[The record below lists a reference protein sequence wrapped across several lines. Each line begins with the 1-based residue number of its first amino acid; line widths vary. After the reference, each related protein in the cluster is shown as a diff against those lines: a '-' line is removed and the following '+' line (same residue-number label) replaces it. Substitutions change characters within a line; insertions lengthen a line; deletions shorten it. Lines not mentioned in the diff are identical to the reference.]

1 MGPQGGRP
9 LPILAH
15 RDAITAALARAGSLI
30 LVAPPGTGKS
40 TQVPRFL
47 LDRPGRILVLQP
59 RRIAARNLALR
70 VAEEMGEPV
79 GATVGYQVRFE
90 GKSGQATRILYQT
103 YGVFFQQL
111 MGDPLLEGVGTV
123 LLDEFHERTL
133 EADATLAWIKRL
145 RETARPDLG
154 LVVMSATLELEG
166 LKAYMAPRPDA
177 GAEVVEVEAETFP
190 VEIIHQPAVSQEPL
204 SQQAAR
210 ALKRLMA
217 QGLSGSVL
225 IFMPGQGEI
234 RRTLEALDPICR
246 PQGLGLFELHG
257 SMEMEA
263 QQRALRAPLSG
274 TCVIVSTNVAE
285 TSLTIPGVTAVIDS
299 GQARIAAYSPQR
311 DLNTLYLGS
320 ISLQNA
326 RQRAGRAG
334 RTAPGV
340 CVRLW
345 SQDRERGMAPALD
358 PEALRVEPT
367 SMVLSL
373 HALADRFGRLRRDAA
388 PAEAGIVRWL
398 TPPAP
403 ALWERAET
411 QLERIGALAPR
422 GSAADGPAGA
432 IASPQAPAPGGRIQ
446 GNAQDT
452 QAAGG
457 SRITALGRALAR
469 FPAHPVLARVL
480 LDARK
485 AGVGSQAAAMAAILE
500 SQSRRAKGASPD
512 LFALALDLAGDV
524 EARRF
529 DRETRES
536 YKQLL
541 RLLEKAPPDL
551 GGEGPPPRAA
561 GTNGARPTPQQE
573 EAALREAATRCWIVP
588 FQDRIA
594 ARVEKGNS
602 FALADGRRATV
613 EPGAL
618 AVDVTAILALE
629 LHETGGTNQ
638 SRQVGIPMLLP
649 CDPAW
654 IDAAFPGECRWT
666 KVGGWDAAKG
676 RVVQE
681 EHFLFRGIPLA
692 RRALREGAH
701 DPGESARLLVEKLV
715 SGEITLPGLDDDAKQ
730 LILRIKLAAAHHPDY
745 GIPKLDEDDWRLIY
759 GEMCEGKASVRD
771 LEGASVTRAL
781 REYLGDSLAAFV
793 DRSVP
798 TGLKLPNGRMGRLT
812 YFEKGA
818 PELSARLGD
827 FLGMEGRTSILDGKV
842 EVVYDIL
849 APNYRT
855 VQKTADLTG
864 FWKNTYPEV
873 KKELKRR
880 YPKHPWP

>member
-1 MGPQGGRP
+1 MPPQGPNGPPP

-15 RDAITAALARAGSLI
+15 REAIVRAVARSGALVLA
-30 LVAPPGTGKS
+30 APPGTGKS

-47 LDRPGRILVLQP
+47 LDRPGKILVLQP

-70 VAEEMGEPV
+70 VAEELGEPV
-79 GATVGYQVRFE
+79 GRTVGYQVRFE
-90 GKSGQATRILYQT
+90 GKAGAETRILYQT

-111 MGDPLLEGVGTV
+111 LSDPLLEGIGTV

-133 EADATLAWIKRL
+133 EADATLAWCKRL
-145 RETARPDLG
+145 RATARPDLG
-154 LVVMSATLELEG
+154 LIVMSATLELEG
-166 LKAYMAPRPDA
+166 LQAYLAPSPGTA
-177 GAEVVEVEAETFP
+177 PAPGVAAETIVAEAVTYP
-190 VEIIHQPAVSQEPL
+190 VEIIHQPPVAQEFL
-204 SQQAAR
+204 ALQAAR
-210 ALKRLMA
+210 ALKRLLA

-246 PQGLGLFELHG
+246 PQGIGLFELHG
-257 SMEMEA
+257 SMEMDA

-274 TCVIVSTNVAE
+274 TCVIVATNVAE

-345 SQDRERGMAPALD
+345 SADRERGMAPALD
-358 PEALRVEPT
+358 PEVLRVEPT

-373 HALADRFGRLRRDAA
+373 HALTDRFGRIRRDA
-388 PAEAGIVRWL
+388 PPPEDRLIPWL

-403 ALWERAET
+403 ALWERAEV
-411 QLERIGALAPR
+411 QLERIGALSPR
-422 GSAADGPAGA
+422 GGQ
-432 IASPQAPAPGGRIQ
+432 ASAPAPS
-446 GNAQDT
+446 ASS
-452 QAAGG
+452 G
-457 SRITALGRALAR
+457 SRITDLGLALSR

-485 AGVGSQAAAMAAILE
+485 AGVGPQAAAMAAILE

-512 LFALALDLAGDV
+512 LFALGQDLAND
-524 EARRF
+524 EDARYF
-529 DRETRES
+529 DRETREA

-541 RLLEKAPPDL
+541 RLLEKAPSAPAPSVPAL
-551 GGEGPPPRAA
+551 PPEPASFRA
-561 GTNGARPTPQQE
+561 
-573 EAALREAATRCWIVP
+573 AATRCWIVP

-602 FALADGRRATV
+602 FALADGRRGTV
-613 EPGAL
+613 EAGAL
-618 AVDVTAILALE
+618 PAGIAVILALE
-629 LHETGGTNQ
+629 LHETGGANQ

-649 CDPAW
+649 CEPDW
-654 IDAAFPGECRWT
+654 IDAAFPGECRWS

-681 EHFLFRGIPLA
+681 EQFLFRGLILD
-692 RRALREGAH
+692 RRPLREGAH
-701 DPGESARLLVEKLV
+701 DAGESARLLVEKLV
-715 SGEITLPGLDDDAKQ
+715 AGEIVLPGMDDDAKQ
-730 LILRIKLAAAHHPDY
+730 MILRIKLAAAHFPEY
-745 GIPKLDEDDWRLIY
+745 GLPKLDEDDWRLIY
-759 GEMCEGKASVRD
+759 GEMCEGKSTVRE

-781 REYLGDSLAAFV
+781 REYLGESLAAFV
-793 DRSVP
+793 DKAVP
-798 TGLKLPNGRMGRLT
+798 TGLKLPNGRMGRIT
-812 YFEKGA
+812 YSENGP

-827 FLGMEGRTSILDGKV
+827 FLGMEGKTAILDGKV

-855 VQKTADLTG
+855 VQKTADLSG

>member
-1 MGPQGGRP
+1 MPA
-9 LPILAH
+9 LPIMAH
-15 RDAITAALARAGSLI
+15 RDAIASAVARAGALI
-30 LVAPPGTGKS
+30 LCAPPGTGKS

-70 VAEEMGEPV
+70 VAEELGEPV
-79 GATVGYQVRFE
+79 GNTVGYQVRFE

-111 MGDPLLEGVGTV
+111 LGDPLLEGIGTV

-133 EADATLAWIKRL
+133 EADATLAWIKRV
-145 RETARPDLG
+145 RAEARPDLA

-166 LKAYMAPRPDA
+166 LKAYMADA
-177 GAEVVEVEAETFP
+177 PVIEVDAETFP
-190 VEIIHQPAVSQEPL
+190 VEISHQPAVNQEPL
-204 SQQAAR
+204 SQQALR
-210 ALKRLMA
+210 ALKRLLS
-217 QGLSGSVL
+217 QGMSGSALV
-225 IFMPGQGEI
+225 FMPGQGEI
-234 RRTLEALDPICR
+234 RRTLEAFDPVCR
-246 PQGLGLFELHG
+246 QHGLGLHELHG

-263 QQRALRAPLSG
+263 QQRALRAPLAG
-274 TCVIVSTNVAE
+274 PCVIISTNVAE

-334 RTAPGV
+334 RTAPGS

-345 SQDRERGMAPALD
+345 SQDRERGMAQALD

-373 HALADRFGRLRRDAA
+373 HSLADRYGRIRRDAA
-388 PAEAGIVRWL
+388 PAGGMLVPWL
-398 TPPAP
+398 TPPSP
-403 ALWERAET
+403 ALWEKAET
-411 QLERIGALAPR
+411 SLERIGALSPR
-422 GSAADGPAGA
+422 
-432 IASPQAPAPGGRIQ
+432 
-446 GNAQDT
+446 NAQVT
-452 QAAGG
+452 QAAAGG
-457 SRITALGRALAR
+457 SRITALGRALVR

-480 LDARK
+480 IDARR
-485 AGVGSQAAAMAAILE
+485 AGVGPQAAAMAAILE

-512 LFALALDLAGDV
+512 LFALGADLASDV

-536 YKQLL
+536 YKQLS
-541 RLLEKAPPDL
+541 RLLDKVPELHADERESLPAPA
-551 GGEGPPPRAA
+551 PRP
-561 GTNGARPTPQQE
+561 GGARPTPLQE
-573 EAALREAATRCWIVP
+573 EAALREAATRCWLVP

-594 ARVEKGNS
+594 ARLEKSQS
-602 FALADGRRATV
+602 FLLADGRRGVAETGPTGLPAGV
-613 EPGAL
+613 
-618 AVDVTAILALE
+618 AVILALE
-629 LHETGGTNQ
+629 LHETGGAGQN
-638 SRQVGIPMLLP
+638 RQVGIPMLLP
-649 CDPAW
+649 CEPAW
-654 IDAAFPGECRWT
+654 IDAAFPGECKWT

-676 RVVQE
+676 KVLQE
-681 EHFLFRGIPLA
+681 DQFLFRGLILD
-692 RRALREGAH
+692 RKLLKDGVL
-701 DPGESARLLVEKLV
+701 DPEEAERLLVEQLV
-715 SGEITLPGLDDDAKQ
+715 SGAVSLPGNDDDAKQ
-730 LILRIKLAAAHHPDY
+730 FALRIRLAAEHFPDY
-745 GIPKLDEDDWRLIY
+745 GLPKLDDEDWRLVY
-759 GEMCEGKASVRD
+759 HELCAGKSSVRD
-771 LEGASVTRAL
+771 LENASVTRAL
-781 REYLGDSLAAFV
+781 RDYLGESMAAFV
-793 DRSVP
+793 DRTVP
-798 TGLKLPNGRMGRLT
+798 TTLKLKGGRVGKLT
-812 YFEKGA
+812 YSQNGP

-827 FLGMEGRTSILDGKV
+827 FIGMEGRTSILDGKV

-855 VQKTADLTG
+855 VQKTADISG